1 MSTHNCTDLGLCQ
14 SRTPPC
20 AGCIHD
26 RPFAPGVVD
35 GYPKP
40 TVIPAIP
47 TWLAVWICL
56 LLIIFLTG
64 FTAGDRKSVV

>member
-40 TVIPAIP
+40 QNLSLKTLLVYWVYLMAI
-47 TWLAVWICL
+47 I
-56 LLIIFLTG
+56 
-64 FTAGDRKSVV
+64 TATCFIAGYLS